1 MSTTDATPE
10 GAVQA
15 GDGPSTPVERF
26 EHGAQGRIAAVSFE
40 LARRNYLGT
49 IRIPGTIVPILVMPV
64 FFVLAFGGA
73 FGALTDLPGFPTD
86 NILNWMVPFAV
97 LQGASFAGL
106 GAAFSAGR
114 DLETGFYDRLLLA
127 PAPRLSLA
135 TGPLSFSA
143 VRALLPVLI
152 VVPVGFLGGARFV
165 DLPLGLLVLVVA
177 AVGTGIAAGLWGL
190 GVVYR
195 LRTQRAGALVQV
207 GIFAVLFLSVG
218 QVPLEAMDGT
228 WLEPVARLN
237 PMTRILTMARS
248 GYLEP
253 VTWSVVWPG
262 LLALAVAI
270 VGLALFAWRGFT
282 KLER

>member
-1 MSTTDATPE
+1 MTAIATP
-10 GAVQA
+10 AA
-15 GDGPSTPVERF
+15 AARSTSWVPVSLALAKRSLV
-26 EHGAQGRIAAVSFE
+26 GILRIPAAV
-40 LARRNYLGT
+40 
-49 IRIPGTIVPILVMPV
+49 IPLVAMPV
-64 FFVLAFGGA
+64 FFVVAFSGS
-73 FGALTDLPGFPTD
+73 FTRLSALPSFPTD
-86 NILNWMVPFAV
+86 NVLNWFVPFAI
-97 LQGASFAGL
+97 LQGSAFAGF
-106 GAAFSAGR
+106 GTGFSTVR
-114 DLETGFYDRLLLA
+114 DIETGFYDRLLLA

-270 VGLALFAWRGFT
+270 GGLALFAWRGFT